1 MGEIAVTLRVNRQ
14 PFSRDPS
21 RVLLAPGLVMLLLFG
36 CARRPSIEEHR
47 ADLGTFIYPVRMA
60 CEAAEP
66 LIIKHAFTVQ
76 NRANRVV
83 RIERVRKSCAC
94 LSANVNRRVLQ
105 PGEVA
110 QLELSYTPGIGS
122 RGPDSLYADLF
133 LSDGRVAR
141 YVVTLAVFP
150 RVHVEPSYLSGGRLR
165 PGTKRE
171 FEVTV
176 DVYGTS
182 DSELL
187 ELSRAEAKLWDVSVT
202 PGELSMGRV
211 PGVVGKRYRVA
222 LSGPRIWAVGPQQDW
237 LRIAFPGSE
246 HEHVVDVPISWYV
259 EPAVHVTPQKLVLSP
274 ASPQGTVTIEPAKG
288 QALGEVRVVSAEGV
302 ADAGFRITLQRLD
315 NADDSA
321 YRLLVDARSVQ
332 APTVGSYRIELATG
346 VPDQPTVLVE
356 VFFVPYRRQ
365 AEVEVRAKTEASH
378 D

>member
-1 MGEIAVTLRVNRQ
+1 MTSHLRRQ
-14 PFSRDPS
+14 PVARAPFRLP
-21 RVLLAPGLVMLLLFG
+21 LALGLVVLFLIG
-36 CARRPSIEEHR
+36 CTNRPATEKHHV
-47 ADLGTFIYPVRMA
+47 DLGTFIYPVRMA
-60 CEAAEP
+60 CEDAEP
-66 LIIKHAFTVQ
+66 LIIKHTFTVQ
-76 NRANRVV
+76 NTTDHVV

-94 LSANVNRRVLQ
+94 LSADVSSRVLQ

-110 QLELSYTPGIGS
+110 QLELTYTPGIGG

-133 LSDGRVAR
+133 FSDGRVAR

-176 DVYGTS
+176 DVYGAS
-182 DSELL
+182 EDELL
-187 ELSRAEAKLWDVSVT
+187 ELSRAEAKLWDVTVT
-202 PGELSMGRV
+202 PGDLSMGRI
-211 PGVVGKRYRVA
+211 PGVVGKRYRIA
-222 LSGPRIWAVGPQQDW
+222 LSGPRTWEVGPQQDQ

-288 QALGEVRVVSAEGV
+288 QTLGEVRVVSAEGL
-302 ADAGFRITLQRLD
+302 ADAGFRITLQRDD
-315 NADDSA
+315 NADDPA

-365 AEVEVRAKTEASH
+365 AELEVRAKTEASH